1 MSTFVMA
8 VVWKNTINGDLYE
21 VRNAGKTLR
30 LYTNGVFH
38 TQYNPEQPLTG
49 HVWDLLMLPAFFYPQ
64 HKIKRVLVLGV
75 GGGAV
80 IQMLRHFVKPDVIVG
95 VELNPVHLTI
105 ARHFFNLKGEGLYL
119 YQDDA
124 VNWIKNYK
132 GEKFDLIIEDLFT
145 EKYGEPASVVD
156 ANGVWFNQLLKN
168 LSKEGAIVRN
178 FIDLQE
184 LKTCAALKTKTMN
197 KRFDSIFQLTTKFN
211 ENFVGVFVRAKVTGQ
226 QLRKRLMETPGLNPG
241 LKTSRLRY
249 QLRSLK

>member
-1 MSTFVMA
+1 MA
-8 VVWKNTINGDLYE
+8 VVWKNKVNGDVYE

-64 HKIKRVLVLGV
+64 DKIQRVLVLGV

-80 IQMLRHFVKPDVIVG
+80 IQMLKRFVKPGKIVG

-105 ARHFFNLKGEGLYL
+105 ARHFFNLKGEDVHL

-124 VNWIKNYK
+124 VNWVKNYK
-132 GEKFDLIIEDLFT
+132 GKKFDLIIEDLFS
-145 EKYGEPASVVD
+145 EKDGEPVPAIT
-156 ANGVWFNQLLKN
+156 ANGVWFNQLLRH
-168 LSKEGAIVRN
+168 LSKDGVIVRN
-178 FIDLQE
+178 FVDKEE
-184 LKTCAALKTKTMN
+184 LKNCSALTSKTVGK
-197 KRFDSIFQLTTKFN
+197 KFHSIFQLTTVFN
-211 ENFVGVFVRAKVTGQ
+211 ENFVGAFVRNKVTSQ
-226 QLRKRLMETPGLNPG
+226 QLRKRLVNTPGLNPT

-249 QLRSLK
+249 QIRCLK

>member
-1 MSTFVMA
+1 MA
-8 VVWKNTINGDLYE
+8 VVWKSKINGDLYE

-64 HKIKRVLVLGV
+64 DKIQRVLVLGV

-80 IQMLRHFVKPDVIVG
+80 IQMLKRFVKPGKIVG

-105 ARHFFNLKGEGLYL
+105 ARHFFNLKGEDIHL

-132 GEKFDLIIEDLFT
+132 GKKFDLIIEDLFS
-145 EKYGEPASVVD
+145 EKDGEPVPAIT
-156 ANGVWFNQLLKN
+156 ANGVWFNQLLRH
-168 LSKEGAIVRN
+168 LSKDGVIVRN
-178 FIDLQE
+178 FVDKEE
-184 LKTCAALKTKTMN
+184 LKNCSALSSKTVAK
-197 KRFDSIFQLTTKFN
+197 KFHSIFQLTTVFN
-211 ENFVGVFVRAKVTGQ
+211 ENFVGAFVRSKVTSQ
-226 QLRKRLMETPGLNPG
+226 QLRKRLVNTPGLNPA

-249 QLRSLK
+249 QIRCLK